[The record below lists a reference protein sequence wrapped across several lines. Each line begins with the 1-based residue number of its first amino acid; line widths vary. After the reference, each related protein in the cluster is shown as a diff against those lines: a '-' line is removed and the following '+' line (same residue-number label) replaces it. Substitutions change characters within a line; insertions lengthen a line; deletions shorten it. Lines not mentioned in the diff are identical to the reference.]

1 MVGPGIEPGTPW
13 LVVKSSDQQATRL
26 VGPKVV
32 QKKKTPAP
40 TGIPTELSRL
50 LKRRN
55 LYKTVVVKSERM
67 SRIEHNIKMDLRV

>member
-1 MVGPGIEPGTPW
+1 
-13 LVVKSSDQQATRL
+13 
-26 VGPKVV
+26 V

-67 SRIEHNIKMDLRV
+67 SRIEHNIKTDLRVWHDKRIHLAQNRVKWLTNVEMLLERTMQ